1 MNIRIFLFYINILNR
16 FFFNFRIDSMML
28 VDEGFKV
35 VSVDASD
42 KMLKY
47 ALKARWENRKNPNY
61 DQWGM
66 YCLKIRTR

>member
-1 MNIRIFLFYINILNR
+1 
-16 FFFNFRIDSMML
+16 ML

-66 YCLKIRTR
+66 YYIYVYYMYFTTSNLYLNLIIYFYFSKIITFT